1 MGRLKG
7 NENNIIMIRNYFKIA
22 WRNLWKNKAFSFINI
37 FGLAM
42 GMAVAIIIGLWVHD
56 ELSFNNY
63 FTNKKEIAQVYQSV
77 TYNGENYTFNAL
89 PRPLETELRNNYND
103 NFKHIVMSSW
113 NNSNYLEIA
122 DIKVSKTGSFM
133 QEEVVDMLNLTVL
146 KGVRTGLKEPN
157 AIMLSESTAAI
168 LFGDTDPL
176 GKTIKLNSK
185 DDMVVSA
192 IYQDIPKNNSFHDL
206 NFIAP
211 WKLYA
216 NSAEWIKNAIDQWGN
231 ASFQMFVQ
239 IADNT
244 TIDQVDKTI
253 RLAKMKA
260 APEDQKAYDP
270 KILLL
275 PMNDWYLRSNFENGV
290 QIGGRIEYV
299 WLFGIVGI
307 FVLLLACIN
316 FMNLST
322 ARSEKRAKEVG
333 IRKSIG
339 SSKTQLIRQFLG
351 ESLFMVS
358 IAYVFALFFVMISLK
373 GFNTLASK
381 EIIFPWLNGWFW
393 IFSLGFI
400 LFTSLVSG
408 SYPALY
414 LSSFN
419 PVKVLKGT
427 FKAGR
432 LAAIP
437 RKVLVVTQFTVSITL
452 IIGTLL
458 VMKQVQHTKNR
469 PVGYNKEG
477 LIQIPTGS
485 PDFYGKTDLM
495 RNEFI
500 NSGAVVNMATSS
512 SPVTDVYSNNGGYT
526 WEGKPTGL
534 QDDFAF
540 IFVSPDY
547 AKTLGLKF
555 VEGRDFSREFLSDSS
570 SVVLNKS
577 AVEYMGIKN
586 PIGKLMRDEN
596 NDEAPPL
603 KIIGVVEDM
612 VMQSPYEPVKQT
624 MYVFDK
630 YDASSYY
637 NLRMNPNRSVREN
650 LETIEYVFKNIFP
663 DLPFEYQFIDEQY
676 AKKFESEERVASLA
690 SVFTVLAILISCLG
704 LFGLTSFVA
713 EQRTKEIGVRKVLGA
728 SVLNLWKLLSKDF
741 LMLVSMSIL
750 VASPIA
756 YYFMNNWIQ
765 KFTYRTDIS
774 WWIFVLAGVGA
785 IVITVITISFQSI
798 KVATSNPIKSLR
810 TE

>member
-1 MGRLKG
+1 
-7 NENNIIMIRNYFKIA
+7 MIKNYFKIA
-22 WRNLWKNKAFSFINI
+22 WRNLWKNKAYSFINI

-42 GMAVAIIIGLWVHD
+42 GMAVTVMIGLWVHD
-56 ELSFNNY
+56 EVSYNKY
-63 FTNKKEIAQVYQSV
+63 FSNRNHIAQIYQSL
-77 TYNGENYTFNAL
+77 TYNGENFTFNAL
-89 PRPLETELRNNYND
+89 PRPLEMELRNNYND

-113 NNSNYLEIA
+113 NGSNYLEIEGL
-122 DIKVSKTGSFM
+122 KVSRTGSFM
-133 QEEVVDMLNLTVL
+133 QEDVVDMLDLTIL
-146 KGVRTGLKEPN
+146 KGVRAGLKELN
-157 AIMLSESTAAI
+157 AIMLSASTAKA
-168 LFGDTDPL
+168 LFGDADPI
-176 GKTIKLNSK
+176 GKTIRLNSK
-185 DDMVVSA
+185 NDMVVSA
-192 IYQDIPKNNSFHDL
+192 IYQDIPKNNTFHDL

-211 WKLYA
+211 WNLYA
-216 NSAEWIKNAIDQWGN
+216 NSTEWIKSAADQWGN

-239 IADNT
+239 IADHT
-244 TIDQVDKTI
+244 TMDQVNKAI

-260 APEDQKAYDP
+260 APEDQKQYDP

-275 PMNDWYLRSNFENGV
+275 PMKDWYLRSNFENGV
-290 QIGGRIEYV
+290 QTGGRIEYV
-299 WLFGIVGI
+299 WLFGIVGV

-339 SSKTQLIRQFLG
+339 SNRLQLVRQFLG

-358 IAYVFALFFVMISLK
+358 VAFVLAVIMVLISLN

-381 EIIFPWLNGWFW
+381 EIVFPWNDTWFW
-393 IFSLGFI
+393 ILSLGFI
-400 LFTSLVSG
+400 LITSLVAG

-427 FKAGR
+427 FKSGK
-432 LAAIP
+432 LAALP
-437 RKVLVVTQFTVSITL
+437 RKVLVVTQFTVSIAL
-452 IIGTLL
+452 IIGTVL
-458 VMKQVQHTKNR
+458 VMKQIQYTKNR

-477 LIQIPTGS
+477 LIQIPTAS
-485 PDFYGKTDLM
+485 PDFYGKADVM

-512 SPVTDVYSNNGGYT
+512 SPLTDVWSNNGGYA
-526 WEGKPTGL
+526 WEGKPVGL

-540 IFVSPDY
+540 IFVSPEY
-547 AKTLGLKF
+547 AETLGLKF
-555 VEGRDFSREFLSDSS
+555 IEGRDFSREFLTDSS
-570 SVVLNKS
+570 AVILNRS

-586 PIGKLMRDEN
+586 PIGKLMRDLN
-596 NDEAPPL
+596 NDDENAPL
-603 KIIGVVEDM
+603 KIIGIVEDM

-650 LETIEYVFKNIFP
+650 LEIIEQIFKKNFS

-676 AKKFESEERVASLA
+676 AQKFESEERVASLA

-704 LFGLTSFVA
+704 LFGLASFVA

-728 SVLNLWKLLSKDF
+728 SVMNLWKLLSQDF
-741 LMLVSMSIL
+741 LVLVVIAI
-750 VASPIA
+750 VIASPLA
-756 YYFMNNWIQ
+756 YYFMGNWIQ

-774 WWIFVLAGVGA
+774 WWVFLFAGLGA
-785 IVITVITISFQSI
+785 ITITLITISFQAI
-798 KVATSNPIKSLR
+798 KVATANPIKSLR

>member
-1 MGRLKG
+1 
-7 NENNIIMIRNYFKIA
+7 MIKNYFKIA
-22 WRNLWKNKAFSFINI
+22 WRNLWKNKVYSFINI

-42 GMAVAIIIGLWVHD
+42 GMAVAIMIALWVHD
-56 ELSFNNY
+56 ELSFNDY
-63 FTNKKEIAQVYQSV
+63 FLNKKKIAQVYQSLV
-77 TYNGENYTFNAL
+77 YNGKEDVFYAL
-89 PRPLETELRNNYND
+89 PRPLETELRNNYHD
-103 NFKHIVMSSW
+103 HFKHIVMSSW
-113 NNSNYLEIA
+113 NNSNYLEIE
-122 DIKVSKTGSFM
+122 DLKVSRTGSFM
-133 QEEVVDMLNLTVL
+133 QEGVVDMLDLKIL
-146 KGVRTGLKEPN
+146 KGVRAGLEEPN
-157 AIMLSESTAAI
+157 SIMLSESSATT
-168 LFGDTDPL
+168 LFGGADPI

-211 WKLYA
+211 WKLYV
-216 NSAEWIKNAIDQWGN
+216 NSEEWIKNAADQWGN

-244 TIDQVDKTI
+244 TMEQVDKTI
-253 RLAKMKA
+253 KLAKMKA

-275 PMNDWYLRSNFENGV
+275 PMSDWYLRSNFENGV
-290 QIGGRIEYV
+290 QAGGRIEYV
-299 WLFGIVGI
+299 WLFGIVGVFI
-307 FVLLLACIN
+307 LLLACIN

-339 SSKTQLIRQFLG
+339 SNRLQLVKQFLG

-358 IAYVFALFFVMISLK
+358 IAYMFALIMVLISLK

-381 EIIFPWLNGWFW
+381 DIIFPWDNHLFW
-393 IFSLGFI
+393 IVSLGFI
-400 LFTSLVSG
+400 LMTSLVAG

-432 LAAIP
+432 LAALP

-452 IIGTLL
+452 IIGTVL
-458 VMKQVQHTKNR
+458 VMKQIQHTKNR

-477 LIQIPTGS
+477 LIQIPTSS

-500 NSGAVVNMATSS
+500 NSGAVVDMANSS
-512 SPVTDVYSNNGGYT
+512 SPVTDVYSNNGGYN
-526 WEGKPTGL
+526 WEGKPAGL

-540 IFVSPDY
+540 VFVSPDY

-555 VEGRDFSREFLSDSS
+555 VDGRDFSREYLTDSS
-570 SVVLNKS
+570 AVILNKT
-577 AVEYMGIKN
+577 AVEYMRIKN
-586 PIGKLMRDEN
+586 PIGKLMRDSNEDN
-596 NDEAPPL
+596 PPL

-624 MYVFDK
+624 MFVFDR
-630 YDASSYY
+630 YDTPSYY
-637 NLRMNPNRSVREN
+637 NLRMNPNKSISEN
-650 LETIEYVFKNIFP
+650 LETIEKVFKRNFP

-690 SVFTVLAILISCLG
+690 SVFTALAILISCLG
-704 LFGLTSFVA
+704 LFGLASFVA

-728 SVLNLWKLLSKDF
+728 SVINLWKLLSKDF
-741 LMLVSMSIL
+741 LVLVGISIII
-750 VASPIA
+750 ASPLA
-756 YYFMNNWIQ
+756 YYFMSNWIQ

-774 WWIFVLAGVGA
+774 WWVFVLAGAGA
-785 IVITVITISFQSI
+785 IMITIITISFQSI
-798 KVATSNPIKSLR
+798 KAATSNPIKSLR

>member
-1 MGRLKG
+1 MFK
-7 NENNIIMIRNYFKIA
+7 NYFKIA
-22 WRNLWKNKAFSFINI
+22 WRNLWKNKAYSFINI

-42 GMAVAIIIGLWVHD
+42 GMAVTVMIGLWVHD
-56 ELSFNNY
+56 EVSYNKY
-63 FTNKKEIAQVYQSV
+63 FSNRNHIAQIYQSL
-77 TYNGENYTFNAL
+77 TYNGENFTFNAL
-89 PRPLETELRNNYND
+89 PRPLEMELRNNYND

-113 NNSNYLEIA
+113 NGSNYLEIEGL
-122 DIKVSKTGSFM
+122 KVSRTGSFM
-133 QEEVVDMLNLTVL
+133 QEDVVDMLDLTIL
-146 KGVRTGLKEPN
+146 KGVRAGLKELN
-157 AIMLSESTAAI
+157 AIMLSASTAKA
-168 LFGDTDPL
+168 LFGDADPI
-176 GKTIKLNSK
+176 GKTIRLNSEN
-185 DDMVVSA
+185 DMVVSA
-192 IYQDIPKNNSFHDL
+192 IYQDIPKNNTFHDL

-211 WKLYA
+211 WNLYA
-216 NSAEWIKNAIDQWGN
+216 NSTEWIKSAADQWGN

-239 IADNT
+239 IADHT
-244 TIDQVDKTI
+244 TMDQVNKAI

-260 APEDQKAYDP
+260 APEDQKQYDP

-275 PMNDWYLRSNFENGV
+275 PMKDWYLRSNFENGV
-290 QIGGRIEYV
+290 QTGGRIEYV
-299 WLFGIVGI
+299 WLFGIVGV

-339 SSKTQLIRQFLG
+339 SNRLQLIRQFLG

-358 IAYVFALFFVMISLK
+358 VAFVLAVIMVLISLN

-381 EIIFPWLNGWFW
+381 EIVFPWNDTWFW
-393 IFSLGFI
+393 ILSLGFI
-400 LFTSLVSG
+400 LITSLVAG

-427 FKAGR
+427 FKSGK
-432 LAAIP
+432 LAALP
-437 RKVLVVTQFTVSITL
+437 RKVLVVTQFTVSIAL
-452 IIGTLL
+452 IIGTVL
-458 VMKQVQHTKNR
+458 VMKQIQYTKNR

-477 LIQIPTGS
+477 LIQIPTAS
-485 PDFYGKTDLM
+485 PDFYGKADVM

-512 SPVTDVYSNNGGYT
+512 SPLTDVWSNNGGYT
-526 WEGKPTGL
+526 WEGKPVGL

-540 IFVSPDY
+540 IFVSPEY
-547 AKTLGLKF
+547 AETLGLKF
-555 VEGRDFSREFLSDSS
+555 IEGRDFSREFLTDSS
-570 SVVLNKS
+570 AVILNRS

-586 PIGKLMRDEN
+586 PIGKLMRDLN
-596 NDEAPPL
+596 NDDENAPL
-603 KIIGVVEDM
+603 KIIGIVEDM

-630 YDASSYY
+630 YDAPSYY

-650 LETIEYVFKNIFP
+650 LEIIEQIFKKNFS

-676 AKKFESEERVASLA
+676 AQKFESEERVASLA

-704 LFGLTSFVA
+704 LFGLASFVA

-728 SVLNLWKLLSKDF
+728 SVMNLWKLLSQDF
-741 LMLVSMSIL
+741 LVLVVIAI
-750 VASPIA
+750 VIASPLA
-756 YYFMNNWIQ
+756 YYFMGTWIQ

-774 WWIFVLAGVGA
+774 WWVFLFAGLGA
-785 IVITVITISFQSI
+785 IIITLITISFQAI
-798 KVATSNPIKSLR
+798 KVATANPIKSLR